1 MALLAN
7 VDVSNPWDVA
17 FQILLFIIALTI
29 AHRYGMVGQGWK
41 GWKSALI
48 VGPLI
53 IIVYLSVSVFCIGT
67 ANGTSLEHPFWVLL
81 YMVGG
86 AFVVVALDSAVKAID
101 KWLRE
106 ITHVAEEE

>member
-7 VDVSNPWDVA
+7 FDVSNPWDVA

-29 AHRYGMVGQGWK
+29 AHRYGIVGQGWK
-41 GWKSALI
+41 GWKSTLK

-53 IIVYLSVSVFCIGT
+53 PIVYLSVSVFCIGT
-67 ANGTSLEHPFWVLL
+67 ANGTSLEHPLLVLL

-86 AFVVVALDSAVKAID
+86 AFVVVALDSAVKATD

-106 ITHVAEEE
+106 IIDAGEEE